1 MIFRN
6 ARLEDLKLMCEL
18 WNEVVTEEYF
28 LKTMSVDAYEEKLLN
43 NPDFSYDS
51 TFVVYDEENTIIA
64 FAIGYLRKQY
74 IDNLE
79 VAGIVNALA
88 SRRTQKRLRQREAWT
103 SRITA
108 KYKPARLTISPTV
121 FSLAITA
128 IKH

>member
-51 TFVVYDEENTIIA
+51 TFVVYDEENTLIA

-79 VAGIVNALA
+79 VAGIVNAIIVKKEY
-88 SRRTQKRLRQREAWT
+88 RRQGIGSKL
-103 SRITA
+103 
-108 KYKPARLTISPTV
+108 
-121 FSLAITA
+121 
-128 IKH
+128 